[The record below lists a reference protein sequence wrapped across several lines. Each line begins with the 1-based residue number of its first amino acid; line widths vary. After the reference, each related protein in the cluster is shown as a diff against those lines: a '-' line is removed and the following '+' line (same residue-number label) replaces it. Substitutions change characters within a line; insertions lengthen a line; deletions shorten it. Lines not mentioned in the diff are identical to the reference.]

1 MGLARK
7 LLCPGMVAPAEPR
20 RVLLVEDE
28 PTIAVTLRDEL
39 SEQGY
44 EVVCVGDGRV
54 AVELLRE
61 QAFATV
67 ITDLRLPGAS
77 GVEVAAAARQASA
90 AARVL
95 LITAFVAPG
104 VVSAADA
111 VLKKP
116 FANASVLAWLAQRVA

>member
-1 MGLARK
+1 
-7 LLCPGMVAPAEPR
+7 MVEPAELR

-28 PTIAVTLRDEL
+28 PTIAVTLSDDL
-39 SEQGY
+39 AEQGY
-44 EVVCVGDGRV
+44 EVVCVGDGKA
-54 AVELLRE
+54 AVELLRRE
-61 QAFATV
+61 PFAAV

-104 VVSAADA
+104 VASAADA